1 MVDCAQSPRHCQF
14 TVKRSEKR
22 VDLTVPLEQQPC
34 GVQVV
39 EWASL
44 TASSFGRPF
53 QNSKVFGGNIFECR
67 ISCYLVE

>member
-1 MVDCAQSPRHCQF
+1 MRRHCQF
-14 TVKRSEKR
+14 TVKQPEKR
-22 VDLTVPLEQQPC
+22 VGLTVAPEQQSC
-34 GVQVV
+34 GIQVV
-39 EWASL
+39 ERANL

>member
-1 MVDCAQSPRHCQF
+1 M
-14 TVKRSEKR
+14 TVYG
-22 VDLTVPLEQQPC
+22 LEQQPC

-39 EWASL
+39 EWANL